1 MKLFIDDAHLDAI
14 RKIYDLYPVDGVTT
28 NPSILKKAGGNPI
41 EVLKSIREFI
51 GDDILFAQ
59 ANDETAE
66 GLVEDA
72 HFLIDLLGKEHTV
85 IKVPSVPEGFKAIR
99 MLHAEGIRTCGTIVY
114 SPMQAYMAGKS
125 GAEYVA
131 PYVNRVD
138 NLGYDGVAVT
148 ESIEAILEVNDLP
161 TEVLAASFHT
171 SQQVLDL
178 CAYGI
183 GNATCSPD
191 IIEGLVKSA
200 SVEQAAAAFTSDLE
214 ALTGRKTMREI

>member
-1 MKLFIDDAHLDAI
+1 MKLFIDDAHIDAI

-28 NPSILKKAGGNPI
+28 NPSILMKAGGNPV
-41 EVLKSIREFI
+41 EVLKEIRAFI

-85 IKVPSVPEGFKAIR
+85 IKVPAVPQGFKAIR
-99 MLHAEGIRTCGTIVY
+99 ILHEEGIRTCGTVVY

-148 ESIEAILEVNDLP
+148 ETIEDILQLNDLA
-161 TEVLAASFHT
+161 TEVLAASFHN
-171 SQQVLDL
+171 SQQVMDL

-183 GNATCSPD
+183 DNATCSPD
-191 IIEGLVKSA
+191 IIEGLVKN
-200 SVEQAAAAFTSDLE
+200 AAIDGAVADFTRDLE
-214 ALTGRKTMREI
+214 KLTGKKRMRDI

>member
-148 ESIEAILEVNDLP
+148 ESIEDILEVNDLP

-171 SQQVLDL
+171 SQQVPDL